1 MFNGEIIFHFKKET
15 ENIVLL
21 QMKGLTQ
28 IIDKFRTKK
37 VSLHISSRK
46 HPLGMKCCS
55 PCVAIL
61 SKITN

>member
-21 QMKGLTQ
+21 QMEGLIQ

-55 PCVAIL
+55 SCVAIL